1 VRVNDGV
8 DNLAKV
14 DHVVVLM
21 MENRSFDHMLG
32 YLSLTGGRDDV
43 DGLRRGM
50 SNRHGGKTYR
60 LRRLRSTRLG
70 ANQDPCHSQPCV
82 REQLANGNG
91 GFVGNY
97 VRTHP
102 DDPHPGLP
110 MGYYDGGHLPVYD
123 YLAREFCICERWF
136 CSVPGPTW
144 PNRLYATAGRSA
156 RSISGRVPLYDLP
169 SFFRHLDARGVT
181 WRSYYH
187 DVPSLLA
194 VDSRYRNVA
203 RFRRHFRLFD
213 RRSTSGR
220 SFLELA
226 AAGELPA
233 VSWIDPNYTDFE
245 LGPSGSNDD
254 HPPADVMGGQDL
266 VLRLA
271 NAVLSSPAWER
282 TLLLITYDE
291 HGGFFD
297 HVPPPAAPD
306 DDPAFR
312 RFGARVPAF
321 VVSPWVERA
330 AVSRTLFDHTS
341 IIKTLLLRFCRTAE
355 GSIPG
360 LGARTAAANHLGG
373 LLTATRARRP
383 GRVPDALVARVGDW
397 RRDALAE
404 LVRLQ
409 AAGQPPR
416 PRALTDLQRQMLA
429 LEAQL
434 RAGGLPL
441 GRP

>member
-1 VRVNDGV
+1 MDDALR
-8 DNLAKV
+8 NLAKI

-32 YLSLTGGRDDV
+32 YLSLEGGRDEV
-43 DGLRRGM
+43 DGIRTGM
-50 SNRHGGKTYR
+50 SNRHAGKTYR

-70 ANQDPCHSQPCV
+70 PDQDPCHSQPCA
-82 REQLANGNG
+82 REQLAGENG
-91 GFVGNY
+91 GFVANY

-102 DDPHPGLP
+102 NDPHPGLP
-110 MGYYDGGHLPVYD
+110 MGYYNAGHLPVYD
-123 YLAREFCICERWF
+123 YLAREFCVCERWF

-156 RSISGRVPLYDLP
+156 KSISGRVPLYDVP
-169 SFFRHLDARGVT
+169 SFFRHLDARRVP

-194 VDSRYRNVA
+194 VDSRYRNLA
-203 RFRRHFRLFD
+203 RFRRQFRLFD

-220 SFLELA
+220 SFLEIA

-266 VLRLA
+266 VLRLY
-271 NAVLSSPAWER
+271 NAVVSSPTWER

-297 HVPPPAAPD
+297 HVPPGAAPD

-312 RFGARVPAF
+312 RFGARVPAL

-330 AVSRTLFDHTS
+330 AVSPTPFDHTS
-341 IIKTLLLRFCRTAE
+341 IIKTILLRFCRNDD
-355 GSIPG
+355 GSTPAMG
-360 LGARTAAANHLGG
+360 RRTGEANHLGG
-373 LLTATRARRP
+373 LLRASRPRRP
-383 GRVPDALVARVGDW
+383 GPVPKALVDRVADW
-397 RRDALAE
+397 RSAAFAE

-409 AAGQPPR
+409 ADGQPPR
-416 PRALTDLQRQMLA
+416 PRPLTDLQRQMLA
-429 LEAQL
+429 LEGRL
-434 RAGGLPL
+434 RAEGLPV